1 MPTSTSFRIRVVAG
15 ASFAI
20 AEGIMFDIHD
30 VTNDLLCV
38 YNYVG
43 LSWSIGVPMSA
54 SFRGPWNSFRT
65 RTPMTVQRFGGL
77 AATGGGGAG
86 DAGFTGLTISPLLG
100 SRVEI
105 VPFQTGFTAGATLIG
120 AGMGALSVMFP
131 PVAAARAP
139 FPHNLR

>member
-1 MPTSTSFRIRVVAG
+1 MPTSTNFRIRVVAG
-15 ASFAI
+15 ASFEI
-20 AEGIMFDIHD
+20 VEGLMFDIHD

-43 LSWSIGVPMSA
+43 LSVSVGLPMST
-54 SFRGPWNSFRT
+54 SSRGPWNSFRT
-65 RTPMTVQRFGGL
+65 RTPMTVQGFGGL

-86 DAGFTGLTISPLLG
+86 DAGFTILTISPAFG

-105 VPFQTGFTAGATLIG
+105 IPFHTGFTAGATLVD

-131 PVAAARAP
+131 PVAAASAP

>member
-1 MPTSTSFRIRVVAG
+1 MPISTSFRIRVVAG
-15 ASFAI
+15 ASFEI
-20 AEGIMFDIHD
+20 AEGMMFDIHD

-43 LSWSIGVPMSA
+43 LSLSAGLPISA
-54 SFRGPWNSFRT
+54 SSRGPWNSFRT
-65 RTPMTVQRFGGL
+65 RIPMTVQGFGGV
-77 AATGGGGAG
+77 ASTGGGGAG
-86 DAGFTGLTISPLLG
+86 DAGFTILTINPVFG
-100 SRVEI
+100 ARVEI

-131 PVAAARAP
+131 PIAAARAP